1 MTAVSLPAAYFA
13 EGDFRIGHVLG
24 RTSAVVSRNF
34 PTLLVVMAAASL
46 PKYLLTEGAGYAAE
60 DRPRALLWASFT
72 VLLWIALS
80 ILSQL
85 SQAIVLYGAFQD
97 MLGEEVDLG
106 YSVRVG
112 LRRLLPVVGVATS
125 VTLLGFLGL
134 IVFVVSGLITF
145 TACFVAIPACVVE
158 ERGVL
163 ASMRKSVDLTAGH
176 RWKIFGLM
184 ALMYVVDASLDN
196 AIDQV
201 PTSVAGGVPALAGH
215 LIWSGI
221 WSTFFAILAV
231 VTYHDLRVAR
241 EGVETAQ
248 IAVVFE

>member
-1 MTAVSLPAAYFA
+1 MTAVSLPAARFA
-13 EGDFRIGHVLG
+13 EGDFRVGRVLG

-34 PTLLVVMAAASL
+34 PILLVVMAAAGL
-46 PKYLLTEGAGYAAE
+46 PKYLLTEGVGYAAE
-60 DRPRALLWASFT
+60 DWPQALLWAGLA
-72 VLLWIALS
+72 VLLWIVVS
-80 ILSQL
+80 MLSQL

-97 MLGEEVDLG
+97 MLGKEVNLR

-134 IVFVVSGLITF
+134 IAFVVPGLITF

-158 ERGVL
+158 ERGVS
-163 ASMRKSVDLTAGH
+163 ASMRRSVDLTAGH

-184 ALMYVVDASLDN
+184 ALMYVVDAIVDN
-196 AIDQV
+196 AIDQAL
-201 PTSVAGGVPALAGH
+201 TSLAGGIPALAGH
-215 LIWSGI
+215 MIWSGI
-221 WSTFFAILAV
+221 WSTFYAILAV

-241 EGVETAQ
+241 EGVDTAQ
-248 IAVVFE
+248 IAAVFE